1 MVLIDLHFQDTL
13 NMDKTTI
20 IKIADLAKIEIKDDE
35 LNDIA
40 DSLKKILNLVDE
52 MNSVKTDDVV
62 PMSHPLNLSQELRKD
77 EVLEDNKRD
86 VFQKDNK
93 YTEDGYYKVP
103 KIID

>member
-1 MVLIDLHFQDTL
+1 MVLIDLRFQDTL

-35 LNDIA
+35 LDHIA

-52 MNSVKTDDVV
+52 MNSVKTDNVV

-77 EVLEDNKRD
+77 EVLEENERD

-93 YTEDGYYKVP
+93 YTENGYYKVP

>member
-1 MVLIDLHFQDTL
+1 MVLIGLHFQDTL

-35 LNDIA
+35 LNDIT

>member
-35 LNDIA
+35 LDHIS

-77 EVLEDNKRD
+77 EVLEKNERD
-86 VFQKDNK
+86 IFQKDNK
-93 YTEDGYYKVP
+93 YTENGYYKVP

>member
-1 MVLIDLHFQDTL
+1 MVLIGLHFQDTL

-20 IKIADLAKIEIKDDE
+20 IKIANLAKIEIKDDE

-77 EVLEDNKRD
+77 EVFEDNKRD
-86 VFQKDNK
+86 LFQKGNK

>member
-1 MVLIDLHFQDTL
+1 MVLIGLHFQDTL

-86 VFQKDNK
+86 IFQKDNK
-93 YTEDGYYKVP
+93 YTENGYYKVP

>member
-1 MVLIDLHFQDTL
+1 MVLIDLRFQDTL

-35 LNDIA
+35 LDHIA

-52 MNSVKTDDVV
+52 MNSVKTDNVV

-77 EVLEDNKRD
+77 EVLEENERD
-86 VFQKDNK
+86 VFQKGNK
-93 YTEDGYYKVP
+93 YTENGYYKVP

>member
-35 LNDIA
+35 LNDIT

-93 YTEDGYYKVP
+93 YTENGYYKVP

>member
-35 LNDIA
+35 LDHIA

-52 MNSVKTDDVV
+52 MNSVKTDNVV

-77 EVLEDNKRD
+77 EVLEKNERD

-93 YTEDGYYKVP
+93 YTENGYYKVP

>member
-1 MVLIDLHFQDTL
+1 MVLIGLHFQDTL

-35 LNDIA
+35 LNDIT

-93 YTEDGYYKVP
+93 YTENGYYKVP

>member
-1 MVLIDLHFQDTL
+1 MVLIGLHFQDTL

-20 IKIADLAKIEIKDDE
+20 IKIANLAKIEIKDDE

-86 VFQKDNK
+86 IFQKDNK
-93 YTEDGYYKVP
+93 YTENGYYKVP

>member
-1 MVLIDLHFQDTL
+1 MVLIGLHFQDTL

-35 LNDIA
+35 LNDIT

-86 VFQKDNK
+86 IFQKDNK
-93 YTEDGYYKVP
+93 YTENGYYKVP

>member
-1 MVLIDLHFQDTL
+1 MVLIGLHFQDTL

-86 VFQKDNK
+86 IFQKDNK

>member
-1 MVLIDLHFQDTL
+1 MVLIDLHFQDAL

-35 LNDIA
+35 LNDIT

-86 VFQKDNK
+86 IFQKDNK

>member
-1 MVLIDLHFQDTL
+1 MVLIGLHFQDTL

-93 YTEDGYYKVP
+93 YTENGYYKVP